1 MESSLSQSVQQ
12 ITRPGKCVDIYYPD
26 PETAEKQ
33 CFRTNVNTRY
43 VQQFANLT
51 GGSSV
56 FTIPP
61 NNGIQD
67 VVLVLEIPAGANG
80 SSVFDGRGLA
90 VPRGWGYSLVKQV
103 SFRYGGSSQ
112 YFLSGQQLL
121 QNSLRKTP
129 NSGARDDL
137 LSLGGSAAA
146 GGASAQND
154 FSAAQRAYVW
164 LSLPHTIP
172 SADGKLP
179 PLPTDLLT
187 QQCQI
192 TVELNPIS
200 SIFSV
205 SAGAAG
211 TPASALSF
219 AEFQVQQVM
228 LDNQGDALARR
239 MDMTVHALSY
249 PIEFTQQEV
258 IIPLQ
263 DSATAQ
269 TVTLTGFRS
278 GECKNIQVWVTLD
291 ADTSGVIKNPFKW
304 YVPEDI
310 VMTYAGEIFARFDKG
325 SSQLWN
331 LVNGRQSAAVNE
343 VLVADAGGGSCTIT
357 TPFLGKWAELPFA
370 QTYVP
375 DTAHSMY
382 VAGKPITNGIVN
394 LQFNLPAGLAT
405 TNMKLHV
412 SYNYNAV
419 LTFSQGTCDYVL

>member
-1 MESSLSQSVQQ
+1 MPKGRV
-12 ITRPGKCVDIYYPD
+12 
-26 PETAEKQ
+26 
-33 CFRTNVNTRY
+33 
-43 VQQFANLT
+43 
-51 GGSSV
+51 
-56 FTIPP
+56 
-61 NNGIQD
+61 
-67 VVLVLEIPAGANG
+67 EIA
-80 SSVFDGRGLA
+80 
-90 VPRGWGYSLVKQV
+90 
-103 SFRYGGSSQ
+103 SQ

-121 QNSLRKTP
+121 QNGLRKTP

-137 LSLGGSAAA
+137 LALGGAAAA
-146 GGASAQND
+146 GQAGAQGD
-154 FSAAQRAYVW
+154 FATAQRAYVW

-192 TVELNPIS
+192 TVELNPVS

-205 SAGAAG
+205 AAGASG
-211 TPASALSF
+211 TAASALSF

-239 MDMTVHALSY
+239 VDMTSHALSY

-343 VLVADAGGGSCTIT
+343 VLIADAGGGSTTIV

-370 QTYVP
+370 QTYSPV
-375 DTAHSMY
+375 TAHSMY

-394 LQFNLPAGLAT
+394 LQFNLPAGVAT